1 MERLRNLVKMI
12 NVVIISS
19 KELENLRQKVFW
31 FD

>member
-31 FD
+31 FV